1 VLNECLIDRG
11 ASPNMVT
18 LEAYVDGHHITTV
31 QVCSSIFA
39 LKSGYIRQS
48 VKLHVD
54 GHHITNVQVCV
65 TSCLIVKTVKP
76 MWMATISPL
85 SRYVSQFSLN

>member
-31 QVCSSIFA
+31 QVCV
-39 LKSGYIRQS
+39 S
-48 VKLHVD
+48 VSLH
-54 GHHITNVQVCV
+54 
-65 TSCLIVKTVKP
+65 VKTVKP
-76 MWMATISPL
+76 M
-85 SRYVSQFSLN
+85 